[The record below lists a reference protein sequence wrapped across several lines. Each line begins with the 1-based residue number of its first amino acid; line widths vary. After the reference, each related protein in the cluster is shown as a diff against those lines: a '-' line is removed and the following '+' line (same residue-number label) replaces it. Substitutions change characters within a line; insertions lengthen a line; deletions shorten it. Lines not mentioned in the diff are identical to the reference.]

1 MGRKSLPSLP
11 NSLLD
16 KTGSNDSVVPL
27 LLNAEQYYKEYIA
40 TSNPVGIKHNVR
52 FLINLDAL
60 EHGEDLLS
68 DDLGSWVQTKTKKK
82 WYDTRCDKTG
92 KVEKVVKV
100 GDNSDALLVCRRPF
114 VNASD
119 RSLHKT
125 IVDVTHPDG
134 KHHNIV
140 FVKYEFVGAPE
151 HEVKVKQHGNE
162 KSCSIPYLRTYKST
176 RNRLEKSAKEK
187 GKGLKRAV
195 HEVETEV
202 GDLENCNS
210 IGALPRN
217 ERQAKYLKS
226 KDARGRI
233 ADPILAITEKMKTE
247 EKKFV
252 RCYSLD
258 NESPKVILFSD
269 EQVEDIVNFCCNE
282 VDGHTSMLYVDVTF
296 KLGPFFVLV
305 TTYRNTTLFTKRSNP
320 PTCPVMLGPV
330 MLCMLK
336 DKSTYLTLFQK
347 LSAQVPGLQVSLKGY
362 CTDSEQVLRQALAQV
377 FPSSVSLLCKVHA
390 QRNIE
395 DKCRKLRLSQSF
407 TNDIINDIFGSG
419 GLVFASSYE
428 EHNSTLDVLTKK
440 WDEQEFSESP
450 DEPCF
455 SKYFR
460 RYKADEI
467 WNHVSAK
474 ASSDAGFGDEVQTNN
489 IPESA
494 NAFVKRWQDFVA
506 TDMAT
511 FVDDL
516 KGLIEKQRR
525 DVQRTLLGL
534 SSPYILRPEYQ
545 NSVKDNSNF
554 FDEQPGTRDL
564 ASSNLKVVVDPVN
577 FKKVYSHRPAPPQ
590 TQLNKNYT
598 IDLHALSDFFAEKD
612 LKLLTEK
619 VQRLC
624 QEKGVREGFEQ
635 NCFLVRSQSSQ
646 TPHTV
651 KAVANSGYLCDSNCL
666 GFKARKLCA
675 HTMAVA
681 VRNKNVSGYFKW
693 YRNQEKKDNLTAL
706 TTFAV
711 NKNAGAKKPTRK
723 RRNKSPDVMTS
734 SKAKQ
739 NTNAKTLGEVVTSQ
753 QYTAEASSNPL
764 RITIRKN
771 SKPAKP
777 AVRPTIT
784 TPFELI
790 ELSSRIKK
798 CAAGCNGNI
807 RDGPDH
813 FTRGEIDEQYCI
825 RHKEHDFVWIESQG
839 KYKKTFENKHYHVYA
854 NCIKARNPHFDP
866 SKVSIQCS
874 LESDEIKLLQQ
885 RLYYLCLWYSSDV
898 GSCQHFIF

>member
-1 MGRKSLPSLP
+1 LGRKSLPSLP

-151 HEVKVKQHGNE
+151 HEVKVKQHSNE

-176 RNRLEKSAKEK
+176 HNRLEKSAKEK

-195 HEVETEV
+195 HEVESEV

-226 KDARGRI
+226 KDVRGRI

-362 CTDSEQVLRQALAQV
+362 CTDSEEALRQALAQV

-390 QRNIE
+390 HRNIE

-428 EHNSTLDVLTKK
+428 EYNSALDVLTKK

-711 NKNAGAKKPTRK
+711 NKNVGAKKPTRK

-790 ELSSRIKK
+790 ELSSWIKK

-807 RDGPDH
+807 RDRPDH

-854 NCIKARNPHFDP
+854 NCIKAGNPHFDP

-885 RLYYLCLWYSSDV
+885 RLY
-898 GSCQHFIF
+898 

>member
-1 MGRKSLPSLP
+1 LGRKSLPSLP

-347 LSAQVPGLQVSLKGY
+347 FSAQVPGLQVSLKGY
-362 CTDSEQVLRQALAQV
+362 CTDSEEALRQALAQV

-395 DKCRKLRLSQSF
+395 DKCRKLRLSQSV

-428 EHNSTLDVLTKK
+428 EYNSTLDVLTKK

-598 IDLHALSDFFAEKD
+598 IDLHTLSDFFAEKD

-619 VQRLC
+619 VQVL
-624 QEKGVREGFEQ
+624 
-635 NCFLVRSQSSQ
+635 
-646 TPHTV
+646 
-651 KAVANSGYLCDSNCL
+651 SNIV
-666 GFKARKLCA
+666 F
-675 HTMAVA
+675 
-681 VRNKNVSGYFKW
+681 W
-693 YRNQEKKDNLTAL
+693 
-706 TTFAV
+706 
-711 NKNAGAKKPTRK
+711 
-723 RRNKSPDVMTS
+723 
-734 SKAKQ
+734 
-739 NTNAKTLGEVVTSQ
+739 
-753 QYTAEASSNPL
+753 
-764 RITIRKN
+764 
-771 SKPAKP
+771 
-777 AVRPTIT
+777 
-784 TPFELI
+784 
-790 ELSSRIKK
+790 
-798 CAAGCNGNI
+798 
-807 RDGPDH
+807 
-813 FTRGEIDEQYCI
+813 
-825 RHKEHDFVWIESQG
+825 
-839 KYKKTFENKHYHVYA
+839 
-854 NCIKARNPHFDP
+854 
-866 SKVSIQCS
+866 
-874 LESDEIKLLQQ
+874 
-885 RLYYLCLWYSSDV
+885 
-898 GSCQHFIF
+898 

>member
-1 MGRKSLPSLP
+1 M
-11 NSLLD
+11 
-16 KTGSNDSVVPL
+16 
-27 LLNAEQYYKEYIA
+27 
-40 TSNPVGIKHNVR
+40 
-52 FLINLDAL
+52 
-60 EHGEDLLS
+60 
-68 DDLGSWVQTKTKKK
+68 
-82 WYDTRCDKTG
+82 
-92 KVEKVVKV
+92 EKVIKV
-100 GDNSDALLVCRRPF
+100 GDNSDALVVCRWPF

-140 FVKYEFVGAPE
+140 FVKYEFGGAPE
-151 HEVKVKQHGNE
+151 HEVKVKHHGNE
-162 KSCSIPYLRTYKST
+162 KSCSVPYLRTYKST
-176 RNRLEKSAKEK
+176 RNRLEIIAKEK

-202 GDLENCNS
+202 GDLEKCNS
-210 IGALPRN
+210 VGALPRN
-217 ERQAKYLKS
+217 ERQAKYLKA

-233 ADPILAITEKMKTE
+233 ADPIFAITKKMKTE

-258 NESPKVILFSD
+258 DKSPKVILFTN
-269 EQVEDIVNFCCNE
+269 EQVEDIVNFCCNK
-282 VDGHTSMLYVDVTF
+282 VDGHMSMLYVDVTF

-362 CTDSEQVLRQALAQV
+362 CTDSEEALRQALAQV

-390 QRNIE
+390 QKNIE
-395 DKCRKLRLSQSF
+395 DKCHKLRFSQSF

-428 EHNSTLDVLTKK
+428 EYNSTLDCLTKK

-450 DEPCF
+450 EEPSF

-460 RYKADEI
+460 RYKAEEI
-467 WNHVSAK
+467 WNHVTAK
-474 ASSDAGFGDEVQTNN
+474 ASSDAGFGDEVQANN

-494 NAFVKRWQDFVA
+494 NAFVKRWQDFIA

-516 KGLIEKQRR
+516 KGLIDKQRR

-554 FDEQPGTRDL
+554 FDEQPGSRDL

-577 FKKVYSHRPAPPQ
+577 FKTVYSHRPAPPQ
-590 TQLNKNYT
+590 NQLNKNY
-598 IDLHALSDFFAEKD
+598 IDLHALSDIFAERD

-651 KAVANSGYLCDSNCL
+651 KAVANSRYLCDSNCL

-681 VRNKNVSGYFKW
+681 VRNKNVSAYFKW
-693 YRNQEKKDNLTAL
+693 YRNQEKKDNLTTL

-723 RRNKSPDVMTS
+723 RRNKSSDVMTS

-739 NTNAKTLGEVVTSQ
+739 NTNAKTLGEVVTSPK
-753 QYTAEASSNPL
+753 YTAEASSNPL

-777 AVRPTIT
+777 AVQPTIN

-790 ELSSRIKK
+790 ELIELSARIKK
-798 CAAGCNGNI
+798 CAARCNANI
-807 RDGPDH
+807 RDGPDN

-825 RHKEHDFVWIESQG
+825 RHKEHDFVWIEFQG
-839 KYKKTFENKHYHVYA
+839 KYKKTFENKHYHLYA
-854 NCIKARNPHFDP
+854 NCIKARNPQFDP
-866 SKVSIQCS
+866 SKVNIQCS
-874 LESDEIKLLQQ
+874 LENDKIKILKQ
-885 RLYYLCLWYSSDV
+885 RLY
-898 GSCQHFIF
+898 

>member
-1 MGRKSLPSLP
+1 MGRKSLSSLP

-40 TSNPVGIKHNVR
+40 TSNPVGIKNVR

-151 HEVKVKQHGNE
+151 DEVKVKQHGNE

-269 EQVEDIVNFCCNE
+269 EQVEDIVNFCCNK

-347 LSAQVPGLQVSLKGY
+347 LSTQVPDLQVSLKGY
-362 CTDSEQVLRQALAQV
+362 CTDSEEALRQALAQV

-395 DKCRKLRLSQSF
+395 DKCRKLRLSQSV

-428 EHNSTLDVLTKK
+428 EYNSTLDVLTKK

-474 ASSDAGFGDEVQTNN
+474 ASSNAGFGDEVQTNN

-554 FDEQPGTRDL
+554 FDEQPGTCDL

-577 FKKVYSHRPAPPQ
+577 FKKIYSHRPAPPQ

-598 IDLHALSDFFAEKD
+598 IDLHALSDFFVERFKIAHRKS
-612 LKLLTEK
+612 TEA
-619 VQRLC
+619 LPG
-624 QEKGVREGFEQ
+624 KG
-635 NCFLVRSQSSQ
+635 
-646 TPHTV
+646 
-651 KAVANSGYLCDSNCL
+651 
-666 GFKARKLCA
+666 
-675 HTMAVA
+675 
-681 VRNKNVSGYFKW
+681 
-693 YRNQEKKDNLTAL
+693 
-706 TTFAV
+706 
-711 NKNAGAKKPTRK
+711 
-723 RRNKSPDVMTS
+723 
-734 SKAKQ
+734 
-739 NTNAKTLGEVVTSQ
+739 
-753 QYTAEASSNPL
+753 
-764 RITIRKN
+764 
-771 SKPAKP
+771 
-777 AVRPTIT
+777 
-784 TPFELI
+784 
-790 ELSSRIKK
+790 
-798 CAAGCNGNI
+798 
-807 RDGPDH
+807 
-813 FTRGEIDEQYCI
+813 
-825 RHKEHDFVWIESQG
+825 
-839 KYKKTFENKHYHVYA
+839 
-854 NCIKARNPHFDP
+854 
-866 SKVSIQCS
+866 CS
-874 LESDEIKLLQQ
+874 
-885 RLYYLCLWYSSDV
+885 
-898 GSCQHFIF
+898 